1 VVTDEKNTK
10 LRKALYAKV
19 AIARKQL
26 PEMDNDDFFREF
38 LAERFNGKRSQRDLS
53 SVELIRLVDVLAR
66 FGAVYTD
73 KKSNKRRERPY
84 VRADF
89 IEIPADDPNASVKR
103 MICAIWRK
111 LGYAMTGLETRMER
125 QTGILSIL
133 GLHDRKKL
141 SAILT
146 DLRKREKAYVKRT
159 AAASECGA

>member
-1 VVTDEKNTK
+1 MEKDK
-10 LRKALYAKV
+10 DAKIRKALYAKV

-26 PEMDNDDFFREF
+26 AEMDNDEFFRDF
-38 LAERFNGKRSQRDLS
+38 LAERFGGKRSQRDLT

-66 FGAVYTD
+66 YGAVYTE
-73 KKSNKRRERPY
+73 KQGNKRRERPY

-89 IEIPADDPNASVKR
+89 IEIPADDPNAATKR

-146 DLRKREKAYVKRT
+146 DLRKREKSALARER
-159 AAASECGA
+159 AASECVA